1 MTAPRTSLKM
11 KMSRAGI
18 RGVVGGRQGAAPA
31 EAMAAPVAEVEA
43 APRGA
48 AERLKAR
55 ADLAATYAGLLGK
68 ELLGRD
74 IAEDIAR
81 SGGAERPVTVEA
93 LAGALSQTGM
103 LAAIRRE
110 AEPTPATWPAIAQ
123 MKRGQLVLVLA
134 QQGEELTVYDETGAD
149 NRVVVPLT
157 EFAPHYAGRVLKAEV
172 TLAEVAATHE
182 TGAKK
187 PHWFWGEFPRFRRYI
202 AEIAIGSL
210 VANLLAVSVALFSL
224 QVYDRVIPHQS
235 MATLWVLALGA
246 GLAILLEGLLKV
258 ARSRLM
264 DGGGRTIE
272 LSVQRLLMSRVVGM
286 RSDQRAQSPSELFAT
301 MREFGSVREF
311 FTAGTIGTLTD
322 LPFIGL
328 FLLLVAAIAGP
339 VVWVL
344 IIGGVLMVLPGWFMQ
359 RRMMQLTQE
368 TQGANVKAGRVLH
381 EAVYELDTI
390 KAQRGEE
397 RLMRAWDELNA
408 LSSLKSSEQRRL
420 AAALTFWS
428 QGVQQATYVAAVV
441 MGTFLVF
448 AGEFTVGTI
457 IAVGI
462 LTSRTLAPLS
472 QLAATLSRWSNV
484 RHALAGLDGVAE
496 APQDVAEGR
505 KYLRREHLKGS
516 YTLLGTRFAYDEDA
530 APVLDISALQVR
542 AGETLAVLGS
552 NGSGKSTLMKLLTGL
567 YAPTEGRVM
576 LDGTDIGQIAPA
588 DLRRGIGYLAQDVR
602 LVAGTLRDNLNM
614 HLLER
619 DDDRLLAALDFAGL
633 GQFVRSHPK
642 GLDLDIRDG
651 GEGLSVGQRQGVG
664 WARLWLQDPGVLL
677 LDEPTAAFDQA
688 LEAQLVARLGAW
700 LQGRT
705 AVIATHRLPILS
717 LSSRIVVLGQGRIA
731 VDGGKDEV
739 LAHLKKSGAAKK
751 LPLGG
756 AA

>member
-1 MTAPRTSLKM
+1 MTAPRTSLKL

-31 EAMAAPVAEVEA
+31 EAVAAPVAELEA
-43 APRGA
+43 APRGNS
-48 AERLKAR
+48 ERLKAR

-93 LAGALSQTGM
+93 LAGALSQAGM

-110 AEPTPATWPAIAQ
+110 AEPSPATWPAIAQ
-123 MKRGQLVLVLA
+123 MKRGQLVLVLS

-172 TLAEVAATHE
+172 TLAEVAAAHE

-286 RSDQRAQSPSELFAT
+286 RSDKRAQSPSELFAT

-344 IIGGVLMVLPGWFMQ
+344 IIGGALMVLPGWFMQ